1 MPPLSCRILPG
12 RILPRRIIISA
23 SSEIGRAL
31 AEDWLGS
38 GCEVHGTFR
47 TPGAGVDELERAGA
61 NLTHCDLADA
71 ASIASACEKLR
82 CASADWDVLVL
93 AAGSL
98 EPIGPFADCD
108 FAAWA
113 ASMTVNFISQMHVL
127 HELLPARRRNSGLP
141 PLALFFA
148 GGGANNATINYSAY
162 TLAKIEL
169 TKAVELLDAELPDC
183 RFAILGPGWVKTKI
197 HEATLQA
204 GERAGAN
211 YQRTLDKLARDECVP
226 MELVVECCNWL
237 VGAPREVI
245 GGRNLSAVYD
255 AWGDPRLVEMLRAD
269 RDMYKLRRA
278 GNAALVVERGIT
290 ALTSAGANLISTQPG
305 ASVS

>member
-1 MPPLSCRILPG
+1 MPALPR
-12 RILPRRIIISA
+12 RILPRRILPRRILISA
-23 SSEIGRAL
+23 SSDIGRAL

-47 TPGAGVDELERAGA
+47 TRGAGIDELERAGA
-61 NLTHCDLADA
+61 RLTHCDLASA
-71 ASIASACEKLR
+71 GSIAAACDELR
-82 CASADWDVLVL
+82 RAAADWDVLVL

-98 EPIGPFADCD
+98 DPVGPFAECD
-108 FAAWA
+108 FAAWS
-113 ASMTVNFISQMHVL
+113 ASLTANFIAQMHVL
-127 HELLPARRRNSGLP
+127 HELLPARRRGSGLS

-148 GGGANNATINYSAY
+148 GGGANNATVNYSAY
-162 TLAKIEL
+162 TLAKIAL

-211 YQRTLDKLARDECVP
+211 YRRTLDKLARDECVP

-237 VGAPREVI
+237 VGAERHVI
-245 GGRNLSAVYD
+245 GGRNFSAVYD
-255 AWGDPRLVEMLRAD
+255 AWGDPRLDEMLRGD

-278 GNAALVVERGIT
+278 GNAALVVERSAA
-290 ALTSAGANLISTQPG
+290 ALTGAGATSVATQRG
-305 ASVS
+305 ANR